1 MGYGPCLEVPRPK
14 TICTWD
20 ESCPQCTPLLLA
32 GEMNDAAEVLR
43 MMYDALIDQGHRDLV
58 TSCFG
63 LDIHE
68 SVRCR
73 HCDMETHA
81 LRYTQYF
88 QVHFVSAAS
97 GYQFCKCVYCG
108 DAA

>member
-1 MGYGPCLEVPRPK
+1 MHPCLLR
-14 TICTWD
+14 
-20 ESCPQCTPLLLA
+20 A

-43 MMYDALIDQGHRDLV
+43 MLYDALIQQGHRDMV
-58 TSCFG
+58 TACFG

-88 QVHFVSAAS
+88 QVRNSTCITFHHCPHLPYGAAMCRMALLHS
-97 GYQFCKCVYCG
+97 GQLFSTICI
-108 DAA
+108 DIT

>member
-1 MGYGPCLEVPRPK
+1 
-14 TICTWD
+14 
-20 ESCPQCTPLLLA
+20 
-32 GEMNDAAEVLR
+32 MNDAAEVLR
-43 MMYDALIDQGHRDLV
+43 MIYDALIDQGHRDMV

-88 QVHFVSAAS
+88 QVQYFSHQDTSLCTCTQCCSMVSSRSRQAHA
-97 GYQFCKCVYCG
+97 VMRMVM
-108 DAA
+108 

>member
-1 MGYGPCLEVPRPK
+1 
-14 TICTWD
+14 
-20 ESCPQCTPLLLA
+20 
-32 GEMNDAAEVLR
+32 MNDAAEVLR
-43 MMYDALIDQGHRDLV
+43 MLYDALIQQGHRDMV
-58 TSCFG
+58 TACFG

-88 QVHFVSAAS
+88 QVRGRPASSSFASA
-97 GYQFCKCVYCG
+97 
-108 DAA
+108 

>member
-1 MGYGPCLEVPRPK
+1 
-14 TICTWD
+14 
-20 ESCPQCTPLLLA
+20 
-32 GEMNDAAEVLR
+32 MNDAAEVLR
-43 MMYDALIDQGHRDLV
+43 MLYDALIQQGHRDMV
-58 TSCFG
+58 TACFG

-88 QVHFVSAAS
+88 QVRSRQCTSAVLCLNVP
-97 GYQFCKCVYCG
+97 Y
-108 DAA
+108 DAATYHNDGLALSHS